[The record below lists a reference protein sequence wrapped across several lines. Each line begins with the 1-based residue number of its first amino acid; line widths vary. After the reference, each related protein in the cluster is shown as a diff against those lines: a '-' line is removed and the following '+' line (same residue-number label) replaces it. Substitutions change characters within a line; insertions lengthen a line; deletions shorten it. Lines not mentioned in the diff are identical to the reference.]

1 MKLLTTA
8 VFLCSAML
16 LVSGDGSDVKVPPE
30 PITTSPAP
38 LTTTKPPTTTT
49 PTTTTT
55 AKTTTP
61 ATTTTPKP
69 TTTTP
74 KTTTT
79 APPDTTTVAP
89 NTTTVAP
96 TTTSAP
102 PTPAPDPKPGKW
114 VVNGTNTTCI
124 VLRMA
129 AQFNVTYVNADNKT
143 AHELITV
150 PSDNRT
156 TNATGVCGDKEQ
168 VINIKWRPTGADSDD
183 SVVLHF
189 VKNDAKSYS
198 LHHIEAY
205 VTPKQLPRIKTNG
218 TVMMIHNASEYKTS
232 LSNSYRCMRA
242 QELKMAANVTNATA
256 IAKISDLQFQAFRA
270 DKSPTFGYAE
280 DCTFETQD
288 VVPIAVGCAL
298 IALVVIVLVAYLVG
312 RRRSQ
317 ARGYVSM

>member
-8 VFLCSAML
+8 VLLCSAIL
-16 LVSGDGSDVKVPPE
+16 LVSGDGDEVKVPPE
-30 PITTSPAP
+30 PPITPSVPTTTSPKPATTTISP
-38 LTTTKPPTTTT
+38 KTTTKTPTTTT
-49 PTTTTT
+49 VKTTTT
-55 AKTTTP
+55 AKTTTIP
-61 ATTTTPKP
+61 
-69 TTTTP
+69 
-74 KTTTT
+74 
-79 APPDTTTVAP
+79 PPDTTTVAP

-102 PTPAPDPKPGKW
+102 PTPAQDPKPGKW

-129 AQFNVTYVNADNKT
+129 VQFNVTYINTDNKT
-143 AHELITV
+143 VHELV
-150 PSDNRT
+150 NLPSDNS
-156 TNATGVCGDKEQ
+156 TNATGVCADKEQ
-168 VINIKWRPTGADSDD
+168 VINIKWRPTGNDSDN
-183 SVVLHF
+183 SIVLHF
-189 VKNDAKSYS
+189 VKNDTKSYS
-198 LHHIEAY
+198 LHHIEVY
-205 VTPKQLPRIKTNG
+205 ITPKQLPNINTNG

-242 QELKMAANVTNATA
+242 QELKLATNTTNATA
-256 IAKISDLQFQAFRA
+256 IAKVSDLQFQAFRV
-270 DKSPTFGYAE
+270 DKTPTFGYAE